1 MSGKVNYGSFL
12 ELAPPGH
19 FPEATAGHIPQ
30 LDLTSS
36 LLTILRIFNTPVGE
50 KEKRLRL
57 SLNSY
62 GTLARPSARSLIA
75 VSFKSL
81 DSVCAEGVGGGSVG
95 VGGGSVGVG
104 GGRVVAFFEGA
115 VPSLPWGRAVAA
127 DFAVRTEAAGCFPDA
142 VFAEA
147 LRCALGTELTTLPLL
162 GRAVAVFGCFR
173 FPEGASGDPG
183 LASPGSMVGP

>member
-19 FPEATAGHIPQ
+19 FPEATAGYIPQ

-57 SLNSY
+57 SLNLY

-81 DSVCAEGVGGGSVG
+81 DSVCAEG

-142 VFAEA
+142 VFSET

-162 GRAVAVFGCFR
+162 GRAVAVFGCFS